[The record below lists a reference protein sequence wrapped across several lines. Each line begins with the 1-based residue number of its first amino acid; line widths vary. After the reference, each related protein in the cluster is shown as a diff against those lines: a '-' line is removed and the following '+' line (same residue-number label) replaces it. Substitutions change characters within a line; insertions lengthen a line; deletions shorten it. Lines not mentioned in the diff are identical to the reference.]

1 MILAKDFLGIY
12 RIQVLSAK
20 SQIEQYSENLEI
32 DQLVFVFTLSFVL
45 VTIEINDLVL
55 FHQIF
60 ILPSV
65 FAMYGFFTFSDFG
78 TTFIRKC
85 EWNKKSQG
93 LLTSLSP

>member
-1 MILAKDFLGIY
+1 M
-12 RIQVLSAK
+12 
-20 SQIEQYSENLEI
+20 
-32 DQLVFVFTLSFVL
+32 FTLSFVL

-65 FAMYGFFTFSDFG
+65 FAMYGFFTFSDFD
-78 TTFIRKC
+78 TTFISKC

-93 LLTSLSP
+93 LLTTPSPWLWRMARFSLVNIFKKLPKYQTYAIFTT